1 MHIIY
6 TYIIH
11 ISPMFAQKRCH
22 VSLPGVLQETAELAQ
37 VSFGGRLLRT
47 IGWVYECS
55 ADQFIASCWGNFTV
69 DGQLQSWKDKILE
82 ILELRTLSQHFTTF
96 HKNSFVVQKKCN
108 CRRVSLSRSV
118 SSWQDP
124 PKVVRYCKLIL
135 ADHYP
140 TGWNALHGG
149 EDQSNVLR
157 GQERL
162 SSEGDDRCSGQ
173 RYVR

>member
-6 TYIIH
+6 TYLIH
-11 ISPMFAQKRCH
+11 ISPIFAQKSCH

-82 ILELRTLSQHFTTF
+82 ISGDTGVENTFHNMSQHFTTTPLWC
-96 HKNSFVVQKKCN
+96 KKM
-108 CRRVSLSRSV
+108 SLPTCESKS
-118 SSWQDP
+118 
-124 PKVVRYCKLIL
+124 KCFIL
-135 ADHYP
+135 ARP
-140 TGWNALHGG
+140 AKSCKIL
-149 EDQSNVLR
+149 
-157 GQERL
+157 
-162 SSEGDDRCSGQ
+162 
-173 RYVR
+173 